1 MSLARFLESELRP
14 HPGRATTVCRMV
26 AGAVVTMILVMT
38 LRLPFAFLGVFNALV
53 ISRERPEWLLRNA
66 FTLII
71 ANIGAV
77 VYALAGINLFYD
89 YPALHFTF
97 LLASFYLVFFL
108 KRAFTNDNVAFGF
121 GVIVVVSITF
131 LWDRPYPA
139 KTHLAAMLSLSLS
152 VLLGTV
158 ISMIVAWLALQLDGS
173 RPAGQPDFR
182 ARERLFAPDS
192 LSNND
197 HFRFALKG
205 CLAGSLCYFFDSS
218 VAWPMIMGACA
229 ETCIV
234 TSRPISLPGSAGRK
248 FFISVAAL
256 LLGGVILGMGSNA
269 LLLPLVDSIMGF
281 TVQFAIISTLFAWL
295 ATSGPGLS
303 YAGTLGSM
311 AYYFTMFTQFGLNP
325 SLQGSG
331 SVVGDI
337 FLALVVFWL
346 VFDNGLNG
354 GRTLPY
360 PSPEPRTEGHPGQKE
375 ADKIVHAE
383 ASL

>member
-1 MSLARFLESELRP
+1 MSLARFLEEELRSYP
-14 HPGRATTVCRMV
+14 ERAATVCRMV
-26 AGAVVTMILVMT
+26 AAAVVTMILVMT

-53 ISRERPEWLLRNA
+53 ISRERPEWLLRNG
-66 FTLII
+66 FTTIAAII
-71 ANIGAV
+71 AAV

-89 YPALHFTF
+89 YPVLHFAF

-152 VLLGTV
+152 ALLGTM
-158 ISMIVAWLALQLDGS
+158 ISMIIAWLAFQWDRSG
-173 RPAGQPDFR
+173 PAGRPDIP
-182 ARERLFAPDS
+182 ARERVFAPDS
-192 LSNND
+192 LAD
-197 HFRFALKG
+197 TEHFRFALKG
-205 CLAGSLCYFFDSS
+205 CLAGFLCYFFDSS

-234 TSRPISLPGSAGRK
+234 TSRPVSLPGSPGRK

-269 LLLPLVDSIMGF
+269 LLLPLVDSITGF
-281 TVQFAIISTLFAWL
+281 TVQFAIVSTLFAWL
-295 ATSGPGLS
+295 ATSGPELS

-325 SLQGSG
+325 SLERSG

-346 VFDNGLNG
+346 VFDNGLHG
-354 GRTLPY
+354 GRTARY
-360 PSPEPRTEGHPGQKE
+360 PAPQPETEGHAAQDD
-375 ADKIVHAE
+375 ADKAVRAE
-383 ASL
+383 AA

>member
-1 MSLARFLESELRP
+1 M
-14 HPGRATTVCRMV
+14 
-26 AGAVVTMILVMT
+26 
-38 LRLPFAFLGVFNALV
+38 
-53 ISRERPEWLLRNA
+53 ISRERPEWLLRNG
-66 FTLII
+66 FTTIAAII
-71 ANIGAV
+71 AAV

-89 YPALHFTF
+89 YPVLHFAF

-152 VLLGTV
+152 ALLGTM
-158 ISMIVAWLALQLDGS
+158 ISMIIAWLAFQWDRSG
-173 RPAGQPDFR
+173 PAGRPDIP
-182 ARERLFAPDS
+182 ARERVFAPDS
-192 LSNND
+192 LAD
-197 HFRFALKG
+197 TEHFRFALKG
-205 CLAGSLCYFFDSS
+205 CLAGFLCYFFDSS

-234 TSRPISLPGSAGRK
+234 TSRPVSLPGSPGRK

-269 LLLPLVDSIMGF
+269 LLLPLVDSITGF
-281 TVQFAIISTLFAWL
+281 TVQFAIVSTLFAWL
-295 ATSGPGLS
+295 ATSGPELS

-325 SLQGSG
+325 SLERSG

-346 VFDNGLNG
+346 VFDNGLHG
-354 GRTLPY
+354 GRTARY
-360 PSPEPRTEGHPGQKE
+360 PAPQPETEGHAAQDD
-375 ADKIVHAE
+375 ADKAVRAE
-383 ASL
+383 AA